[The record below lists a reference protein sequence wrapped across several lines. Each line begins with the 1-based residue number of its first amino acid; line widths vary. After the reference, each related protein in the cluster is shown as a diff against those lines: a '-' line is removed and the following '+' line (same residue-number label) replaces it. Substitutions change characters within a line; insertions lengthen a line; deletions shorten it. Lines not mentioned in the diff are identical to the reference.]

1 MTPAELKRLYHIAK
15 VQLEYGLDELLP
27 DHQLTKAPLLLRKSL
42 FWIKNKHPEKPLG
55 ERLRLVL
62 QELGPVWIK
71 FGQMMSTRRDL
82 FPPHIADPLALLQDQ
97 VAPFDG
103 ELAKKQMEQALG
115 GPLEKWF
122 TEFDIKPLASA
133 SIAQV
138 HTARIKD
145 TNQEVVLK
153 VIRPDIRPV
162 IDSDLK
168 LMHRMAR
175 IVAGAMPEARRL
187 KPVEVVREYEK
198 TLLDELD
205 LRREAANA
213 IQLRRNFEGSEEL
226 YVPEVFPDFSNETVM
241 VSERIY
247 GIQVSDIEGLK
258 ANGTNMK
265 LLAERGV
272 SVFFTQVFR
281 DSFFHAD
288 MHPGNVFVKPEHPE
302 NPMWIGLDC
311 GIVGTLNS
319 EDKRYLAENFL
330 AFFNRDYRR
339 VAELHVDSGW
349 VPADTNVDEFEF
361 AIRIVCEPIFAKP
374 LCEISFGHVLL
385 NLFNTARRFNM
396 EVQPQLVL
404 LQKTLLYVEGLG
416 RQLYPQLDLW
426 ETAKPFLEEW
436 MMNQVG
442 PQALVNAIKDR
453 APFWA
458 EKLPELPE
466 LLYDS
471 LKQGKA
477 MNQRMDQLYQGY
489 RQSKRQQAT
498 GKFLFGVGATLVVC
512 SAILVNDAFEQLS
525 LACGIAGVTFWL
537 LSWRAYRQ

>member
-1 MTPAELKRLYHIAK
+1 MTPAEIKRLYQIIK

-27 DHQLTKAPLLLRKSL
+27 DHQLTKAPLLMRKSL

-55 ERLRLVL
+55 ERLRLAL

-103 ELAKKQMEQALG
+103 QLAKEQMELALG
-115 GPLEKWF
+115 GPLENWF

-138 HTARIKD
+138 HTARLKD

-247 GIQVSDIEGLK
+247 GIQVSDIEGLE

-288 MHPGNVFVKPEHPE
+288 MHPGNIFVDCTKPDDPRY
-302 NPMWIGLDC
+302 MAVDC
-311 GIVGTLNS
+311 AIVGQIDEQDLY
-319 EDKRYLAENFL
+319 YLARNLL
-330 AFFNRDYRR
+330 AIFQQDYRLC
-339 VAELHVDSGW
+339 AKLHVECGW
-349 VPADTNVDEFEF
+349 VPPDTPIAEFES
-361 AIRIVCEPIFAKP
+361 ALRTLCEPVFERP
-374 LCEISFGHVLL
+374 LSDISFGQMLVT
-385 NLFNTARRFNM
+385 LFRTAGQFDM
-396 EVQPQLVL
+396 QGQPQVVL
-404 LQKTLLYVEGLG
+404 LQKTLLNIEGLG
-416 RQLYPQLDLW
+416 RQLYPELNLW
-426 ETAKPFLEEW
+426 DTAKPFLEQWVADRYSLQSVSQRLQQDAPALLETLPLLPDLIL
-436 MMNQVG
+436 NRLRQTPRTAQNPPARASQV
-442 PQALVNAIKDR
+442 
-453 APFWA
+453 
-458 EKLPELPE
+458 LPL
-466 LLYDS
+466 
-471 LKQGKA
+471 
-477 MNQRMDQLYQGY
+477 
-489 RQSKRQQAT
+489 
-498 GKFLFGVGATLVVC
+498 ATLG
-512 SAILVNDAFEQLS
+512 A
-525 LACGIAGVTFWL
+525 LALGLGIAGSGTGWL
-537 LSWRAYRQ
+537 ILGGGCLLGALFIRNR